1 MPRGGGGGGG
11 CTPQK
16 IRARFR
22 RVKQNSVNFS
32 LRDKA
37 RLGEIRRDWAS

>member
-1 MPRGGGGGGG
+1 MPLGGVR
-11 CTPQK
+11 TPQE
-16 IRARFR
+16 IRAWFK

-37 RLGEIRRDWAS
+37 RLGELSKIRSISIAR